1 MPNDNES
8 VPPETATAKLTG
20 ILTALMLT
28 PPRHHLLALVV
39 AATTMACDADPEN
52 CLEGFARDKQDRCQP
67 IDTDTGLS
75 SNTPPTAPAI
85 SLHPDAPSEQG
96 SPLVCRITSESV
108 DTDGDAVSYAI
119 AWSHNDASTETDT
132 ETDVAGDTI
141 SGVRLFEGDTWT
153 CTVTP
158 SDGTAEGPSTTATA
172 TVGPGFVGWDDQL
185 IPLSEADYT
194 LLGEENGSCFGSAL
208 AAAGDLDQDG
218 KMDIIIGDY
227 WWEQPETGDYAGKAY
242 VFLGADLGANPRI
255 SAADAAW
262 SFEGE
267 YGQVEN
273 DPDCEDTEFPGERC
287 GGDWVGHSVA
297 GGMDGDGDG
306 VDDLLVCA
314 YRSDDGG
321 YDRGKVAFYSG
332 AHLGERGTRSI
343 ADADV
348 LIAGEAEG
356 DSMGHSVNWAGD
368 VDGDGIADMVTGSH
382 IHSTSGFSS
391 GRTYLMLS
399 GKLERGEDM
408 TLPDAADYIWDGEDA
423 EDQGGKRNVYAGDI
437 DGDGLADVA
446 TVALRSQRNGIGPDI
461 TGERRGS
468 GKFYILL
475 SSDILATPSG
485 TVSSVAD
492 AAISWMGEEG
502 GDAMGYG
509 VDTMGDFDGDGLDD
523 VSAGSFGHNEN
534 GNASGK
540 SYVITASDMPSDG
553 IRDLAEASYSFV
565 GEAENNWSGMD
576 VGPAGDM
583 DRDGL
588 TDLTVGA
595 MGYSSPDKEMVGRA
609 YLFYS
614 QNTDPGSHQ
623 LSDADHI
630 FEGEQSW
637 DQAGYRTMGPGDL
650 NGDGMPDLL
659 IGAWQGDSRDGPGKA
674 YILLNP

>member
-1 MPNDNES
+1 MH
-8 VPPETATAKLTG
+8 
-20 ILTALMLT
+20 IL
-28 PPRHHLLALVV
+28 PRHHLIALIV
-39 AATTMACDADPEN
+39 AGVATACDAEPEN
-52 CLEGFARDKQDRCQP
+52 CIEGFARDKQDRCQP
-67 IDTDTGLS
+67 INTDS

-96 SPLVCRITSESV
+96 SPLVCRITTDSI
-108 DTDGDAVSYAI
+108 DTDGDAVSYSIEWA
-119 AWSHNDASTETDT
+119 HNEDSTDT
-132 ETDVAGDTI
+132 DTDTHLSGDTI
-141 SGVRLFEGDTWT
+141 SGARLFEGDVWS

-172 TVGPGFVGWDDQL
+172 TIGPGFVGWDDQL

-194 LLGEENGSCFGSAL
+194 LLGEENGSSFGNAL
-208 AAAGDLDQDG
+208 APAGDLDQDG
-218 KMDIIIGDY
+218 KMDIIIGDN
-227 WWEQPETGDYAGKAY
+227 WWEHPENGAYAGKAY

-267 YGQVEN
+267 YGQIED
-273 DPDCEDTEFPGERC
+273 DPDCEGIEDPGERC
-287 GGDWVGHSVA
+287 GGDWVAHSVA

-314 YRSDDGG
+314 YKSDEGE

-343 ADADV
+343 GDADV
-348 LIAGEAEG
+348 LIAGEGEG
-356 DSMGHSVNWAGD
+356 DRLGHSVNWAGD
-368 VDGDGIADMVTGSH
+368 VDGDGIADFITGSYMQ
-382 IHSTSGFSS
+382 SSSDMSS
-391 GRTYLMLS
+391 GRGYLILS
-399 GKLERGEDM
+399 GKLTRGEDLN
-408 TLPDAADYIWDGEDA
+408 LPEAADYIWDGEA
-423 EDQGGKRNVYAGDI
+423 SEDQAGKRNVHAGDI
-437 DGDGLADVA
+437 DGDGLADIA
-446 TVALRSQRNGIGPDI
+446 TVALRNQDNGVGPDS
-461 TGERRGS
+461 TSERRGS

-475 SSDILATPSG
+475 SSDILAVPSG
-485 TVSSVAD
+485 SVASVAD
-492 AAISWMGEEG
+492 AAISWMGEAG

-509 VDTMGDFDGDGLDD
+509 VNTMGDFDGDGLDD
-523 VSAGSFGHNEN
+523 LSAGSFGHNEN
-534 GNASGK
+534 GNAAGK
-540 SYVITASDMPSDG
+540 SYVITAFDMPSDG
-553 IRDLAEASYSFV
+553 TYDLARASYSFV

-595 MGYSSPDKEMVGRA
+595 MGYSSSDKEMVGRA
-609 YLFYS
+609 YLFYA

-630 FEGEQSW
+630 FEGEQAW
-637 DQAGYRTMGPGDL
+637 DQAGYRVLGPGDM

-659 IGAWQGDSRDGPGKA
+659 IGAWQGDSPDNPGKA
-674 YILLNP
+674 YIVLNP